1 MQNTIEVW
9 NKPELILVVTNLLEW
24 PSAMPHALRQAK
36 LSGAAILLAYISTPY
51 SLEGTPSSR
60 VPLALQDSSTSS
72 IHASL
77 DRFADIFER
86 EGIPCEPIIV
96 MGRATEQIRLL
107 VESRGVD
114 RVIIASSSPKGVA
127 RLLVGFPAEELASAL
142 NIPVCIVGPGAYT
155 DPLRDGG
162 PVRVLAAM
170 SLGPDGPLSAH
181 FAAAFAEANGGSL
194 TLLHVV
200 APGEAMTNFQN
211 GSTRLGELEL
221 EHYLSSQERKRCKA
235 EIMIRHGDPATEILE
250 TASSLSAHFIV
261 LGSPRDAA
269 VSRIL
274 CDSVVHRVV
283 REARC
288 PVMTVTAAAIGAAQ
302 LCEYLPLQAQTS

>member
-9 NKPELILVVTNLLEW
+9 NKPELILVVTNFLEW

-51 SLEGTPSSR
+51 SLGGTPSAR
-60 VPLALQDSSTSS
+60 VPLALQGGTTSS

-86 EGIPCEPIIV
+86 EGIPCEPIIL

-114 RVIIASSSPKGVA
+114 RVIIASCSPKGVA

-162 PVRVLAAM
+162 AVRVLAAM
-170 SLGPDGPLSAH
+170 SLDPDGPLCAH
-181 FAAAFAEANGGSL
+181 FAAAFAEANVGSL

-200 APGEAMTNFQN
+200 DPGETTTNVKR

-235 EIMIRHGDPATEILE
+235 EIAIRHGDPATEILKM
-250 TASSLSAHFIV
+250 ASSLSAHFIV

-302 LCEYLPLQAQTS
+302 LCEYLPL